1 MHLNL
6 FESGSSSMTLLDNL
20 TSQLIPERKER
31 FIDLFKQL
39 QVNTKNIKKRREIG
53 GHDHNKLLT
62 FNLYRVILFL
72 QINFWLKQDY
82 Y

>member
-6 FESGSSSMTLLDNL
+6 FELGSSSMTLLDNL

-39 QVNTKNIKKRREIG
+39 QVNTKKKKREERLRDMIIIS
-53 GHDHNKLLT
+53 
-62 FNLYRVILFL
+62 F
-72 QINFWLKQDY
+72 
-82 Y
+82 

>member
-39 QVNTKNIKKRREIG
+39 QVNTKKKKREERLRDMIIIS
-53 GHDHNKLLT
+53 
-62 FNLYRVILFL
+62 F
-72 QINFWLKQDY
+72 
-82 Y
+82 

>member
-39 QVNTKNIKKRREIG
+39 QVNTKKKKEKR
-53 GHDHNKLLT
+53 D
-62 FNLYRVILFL
+62 
-72 QINFWLKQDY
+72 
-82 Y
+82 